1 MNNRL
6 LVIQAVLVL
15 VAVAVS
21 FYIREIPGL
30 VAAIYGGAVALL
42 NTFMLSRRV
51 AQAGQIAETDPKR
64 GTYSLYFS
72 AVQRF
77 VFVLIALGIGLGA
90 IKLQAEPLLAT
101 FGVAQ
106 LAYLLGGRA
115 E

>member
-6 LVIQAVLVL
+6 LVFQALLVL

-21 FYIREIPGL
+21 FYLRETPGL
-30 VAAIYGGAVALL
+30 IAAIYGGAVALL
-42 NTFMLSRRV
+42 NTFMLTRRV
-51 AQAGQIAETDPKR
+51 KKAGKIAATNPQH
-64 GTYSLYFS
+64 GAYSLYFS

-77 VFVLIALGIGLGA
+77 VFVLVALGVGLGA

-106 LAYLLGGRA
+106 LAYFIGDRA
-115 E
+115 

>member
-1 MNNRL
+1 MNSRL
-6 LVIQAVLVL
+6 LVFQAVLVL

-21 FYIREIPGL
+21 FYLRETPGL
-30 VAAIYGGAVALL
+30 IAAIYGGVVALL
-42 NTFMLSRRV
+42 NTYLLSRRV
-51 AQAGQIAETDPKR
+51 TQAGRIAETDPKQ
-64 GTYSLYFS
+64 GVYSLYFS

-77 VFVLIALGIGLGA
+77 VFVLVALGVGLGA

-115 E
+115 K